1 MPRATPC
8 YLWKFSASR
17 SASTKKNLWI
27 IYGSFMDIF
36 DQTKRE
42 AQINLLWY
50 FMPLLF
56 VLPSPCT
63 TLLREDRL
71 RLGNKNESLL
81 AFHFVLHSPCTTLLR
96 EDRLRLGNKNESL
109 LAFHFVL
116 HSPCTTLLREDRL
129 RLGNTK

>member
-1 MPRATPC
+1 MDIC
-8 YLWKFSASR
+8 
-17 SASTKKNLWI
+17 
-27 IYGSFMDIF
+27 GSLMDIF
-36 DQTKRE
+36 DQTKRG

-50 FMPLLF
+50 FMPSLF

-71 RLGNKNESLL
+71 QLGNKNESLL

-116 HSPCTTLLREDRL
+116 HSPCTIFAL
-129 RLGNTK
+129 